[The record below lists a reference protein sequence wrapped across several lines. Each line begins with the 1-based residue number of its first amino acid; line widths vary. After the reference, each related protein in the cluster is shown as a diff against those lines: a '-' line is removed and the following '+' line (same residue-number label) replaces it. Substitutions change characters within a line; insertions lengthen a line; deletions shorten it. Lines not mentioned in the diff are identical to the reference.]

1 MEAEVGLLTAEALR
15 QVIDAVV
22 EVLYSGLEG

>member
-1 MEAEVGLLTAEALR
+1 MEAEVGLLKAEALR

-22 EVLYSGLEG
+22 NLLHSGLEV